1 METRGVRKF
10 LSGTYPLMNKLSY
23 QLHSLLITT
32 TQENKTLSTALS
44 LIFCTFGKVL
54 LNSPLKGSLFGS
66 LWEKSE
72 RNAWVRNNKTKKQF

>member
-10 LSGTYPLMNKLSY
+10 LSGTYPLMKKLSY
-23 QLHSLLITT
+23 QLHSLLITI
-32 TQENKTLSTALS
+32 TQENKALFYCTFTD
-44 LIFCTFGKVL
+44 FCTFGKVL

-72 RNAWVRNNKTKKQF
+72 QNAWVRNNKTKKQF